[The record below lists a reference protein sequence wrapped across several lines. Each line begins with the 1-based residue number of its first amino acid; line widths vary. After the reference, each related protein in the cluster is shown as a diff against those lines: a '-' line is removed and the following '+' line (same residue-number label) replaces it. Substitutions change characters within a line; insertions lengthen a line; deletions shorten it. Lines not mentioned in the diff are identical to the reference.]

1 MITKYA
7 VHNIYVEQLWT
18 MCLSNFSSAYGCSCL
33 RCLYRSFSIFFLWR
47 TDVAT
52 RLLETVMSIWYI
64 KLLYSIIPSTLL
76 SSTPI
81 CLISFFNFFFSRCL
95 FCDSASITIFVMSD
109 LSLWL
114 LCFNGTFTLANVG
127 MMFLLLQCLINSI
140 SAWTFTYFVFQF
152 SNVFITLRIPCP
164 CFPVDTGRKL
174 NVHKTFRRCPGR
186 LLNVLCTFNLRSVS
200 MGFFIIRVIYN
211 MPVITALPLML
222 TFIDFFALRF
232 PW

>member
-95 FCDSASITIFVMSD
+95 FCVSFHNYFCCEWFKFMIAMFQWHVHFSKCWYDVFTFAMLNKFNI
-109 LSLWL
+109 SL
-114 LCFNGTFTLANVG
+114 
-127 MMFLLLQCLINSI
+127 
-140 SAWTFTYFVFQF
+140 TFTYFVFQF
-152 SNVFITLRIPCP
+152 SSVFITLRIPCP

-174 NVHKTFRRCPGR
+174 NVHKTFRRCPGS
-186 LLNVLCTFNLRSVS
+186 LLNVLCSFNLRSVS
-200 MGFFIIRVIYN
+200 TGFFIIHLKMLLRAYN
-211 MPVITALPLML
+211 L
-222 TFIDFFALRF
+222 T
-232 PW
+232 